1 MLGVQK
7 GTEDHG
13 HCAGLW
19 EALGLRPEAA
29 PPFRPPS
36 LDVLKAGLPSH
47 LGWEQSPRRR
57 LRGSLL
63 TLAEVGEDVVLLE
76 TGSGRA
82 HLGVAVAEA
91 AAAAG
96 GVVGLQVKRAR
107 TTSAREAREAGHAP
121 GGPVNWLCSG
131 SPASP
136 TAARSHWGV
145 FFNFRFREGLQT

>member
-7 GTEDHG
+7 GAEDHG

-19 EALGLRPEAA
+19 EEPGLGPEAA
-29 PPFRPPS
+29 PPS

-47 LGWEQSPRRR
+47 LGWEQSPWRR

-63 TLAEVGEDVVLLE
+63 TLAEVREDVVLPE
-76 TGSGRA
+76 PGSGGT

-121 GGPVNWLCSG
+121 GG
-131 SPASP
+131 
-136 TAARSHWGV
+136 
-145 FFNFRFREGLQT
+145 Q